1 MFFLKKLII
10 YFIFL
15 RSNCHKV
22 TCNSFI
28 YETFELVSYHIGKI
42 GESLASFYFAYFF
55 NEIKYNK
62 IFTISKTKKAHFRE
76 PFRLLTQNN

>member
-1 MFFLKKLII
+1 MVWKIVDNL
-10 YFIFL
+10 Y
-15 RSNCHKV
+15 
-22 TCNSFI
+22 I